1 MIDKPLVTF
10 GVKLYN
16 QRQFVESALRG
27 AFAQTYKPLEIVI
40 SDDGSSDGSFEL
52 ASHLVEQYR
61 ARGGEHSVLLH
72 RNERNIGNA
81 GNFETICRLAHG
93 ELVIQAD
100 GDDVSFPER
109 TEKIVEAWL
118 AAGKIPAAIFSGAF
132 AVDIDGK
139 IFNKISAYDR
149 DEKLSAG
156 AFMAWRPNVV
166 LDFPPCTYPRC
177 VDDAIM
183 IVRAMLYGPLLR
195 INEPLVYYRVG
206 CGCSSSLAADE
217 ATRKCITLIRQ
228 CYQQW
233 DLDLQAIHG
242 KFSVVDELRAKLL
255 VADLKRYWDGL
266 MGKYEQK
273 QVSRCDLF
281 KESLL
286 SLRHGCWSV
295 LRAIMPTK
303 IIARLRIARDR
314 KLHSRSVSQY
324 CIYQS
329 ECDRMFQQRSN

>member
-52 ASHLVEQYR
+52 ASQLVEQYR
-61 ARGGEHSVLLH
+61 AGGGEHTVLLH
-72 RNERNIGNA
+72 RNENNIGNA

-100 GDDVSFPER
+100 GDDVSLPER
-109 TEKIVEAWL
+109 TEKIVDAWL
-118 AAGKIPAAIFSGAF
+118 KADKIPAAIISDAFS
-132 AVDIDGK
+132 VDKYGN
-139 IFNKISAYDR
+139 IFNRISAYDR

-156 AFMAWRPNVV
+156 AFMAWRPSVV
-166 LDFPPCTYPRC
+166 LDYPPCVYPRC

-183 IVRAMLYGPLLR
+183 VIRAVLYGPLLR
-195 INEPLVYYRVG
+195 ISEPLVYYRVG
-206 CGCSSSLAADE
+206 CGCSSSLVPGE
-217 ATRKCITLIRQ
+217 AMRKCITLVRQ

-233 DLDLQAIHG
+233 DLDLKAIHG
-242 KFSVVDELRAKLL
+242 KSSPVDELRMKLL
-255 VADLKRYWDGL
+255 VSDNKRHWDNL
-266 MGKYEQK
+266 AEKYKPKPTSRLFQLR
-273 QVSRCDLF
+273 QAVSQIL
-281 KESLL
+281 
-286 SLRHGCWSV
+286 HGGWAF

-303 IIARLRIARDR
+303 LTSFVSSVRDR
-314 KLHSRSVSQY
+314 SRYKSRVAVY
-324 CIYQS
+324 REYQS
-329 ECDRMFQQRSN
+329 ECDRMLGTVR